1 MKISSKLAGSECF
14 YKIAVDSSDCRHGSN
29 ETHYLLLC
37 VKQVLTGMVTLL
49 SSTPFLVPLMSTMSL
64 NPCMASSWLLRDFQ
78 FVSLIPKR
86 YTPLGIAIVF
96 NHQEI
101 ALRLLDHTDID
112 VNKKTCESTA
122 LHYAAL
128 RNNVVLLEAIC
139 SKDEVQVVAPDI
151 HYD

>member
-1 MKISSKLAGSECF
+1 MTEDMGKMKP
-14 YKIAVDSSDCRHGSN
+14 
-29 ETHYLLLC
+29 YLLCL
-37 VKQVLTGMVTLL
+37 KTVLTGMATLL
-49 SSTPFLVPLMSTMSL
+49 FSTPFLVPLMSTMSL

-101 ALRLLDHTDID
+101 ALRLLDHPDID

>member
-1 MKISSKLAGSECF
+1 MYALGERAPQRYIE
-14 YKIAVDSSDCRHGSN
+14 VVN
-29 ETHYLLLC
+29 LLLE
-37 VKQVLTGMVTLL
+37 
-49 SSTPFLVPLMSTMSL
+49 TP
-64 NPCMASSWLLRDFQ
+64 
-78 FVSLIPKR
+78 
-86 YTPLGIAIVF
+86 
-96 NHQEI
+96 
-101 ALRLLDHTDID
+101 DID

>member
-14 YKIAVDSSDCRHGSN
+14 YKIAVDSSDCRHGSK

-49 SSTPFLVPLMSTMSL
+49 SSTPFLVLLMSTMSL

-78 FVSLIPKR
+78 FVSVIPKR

-101 ALRLLDHTDID
+101 ALRLLDHPDID

>member
-1 MKISSKLAGSECF
+1 MLYFNFTFLLQLLIDSWNSNQTCDNRDGDLALFNSLLESADVNHVSE
-14 YKIAVDSSDCRHGSN
+14 SLHGIKFVFN
-29 ETHYLLLC
+29 
-37 VKQVLTGMVTLL
+37 TLA
-49 SSTPFLVPLMSTMSL
+49 TMQG
-64 NPCMASSWLLRDFQ
+64 PIFWQHVAG
-78 FVSLIPKR
+78 R

-101 ALRLLDHTDID
+101 ALRLLDHPDID

-139 SKDEVQVVAPDI
+139 SKSEVQVI
-151 HYD
+151 CSLFYI

>member
-1 MKISSKLAGSECF
+1 MSIKSCMNSIFIL
-14 YKIAVDSSDCRHGSN
+14 VHGI
-29 ETHYLLLC
+29 
-37 VKQVLTGMVTLL
+37 K
-49 SSTPFLVPLMSTMSL
+49 
-64 NPCMASSWLLRDFQ
+64 
-78 FVSLIPKR
+78 
-86 YTPLGIAIVF
+86 YTPLGISIVF
-96 NHQEI
+96 NHEMI
-101 ALRLLDHTDID
+101 AHKLLDHPEID